1 MPRFDLFTSIHK
13 AIRAMVY
20 ETGHALQTA
29 DFADEASAA
38 SAVDRLEPALV
49 LLAEHHETE
58 EQFVFPEVEPFKPG
72 LVGELQAQH
81 QEVERLLGVVQGAVD
96 AATSADPG
104 TRVGAGVDLNRRYN
118 ELAAFYLQH
127 LAHEEVTI
135 LPATWEHFDDDELIA
150 IQGSIMA
157 SRSPEHLM
165 QTLGWMLKG
174 LNRMELV
181 GVLSGA
187 KATMPPAA
195 LDAVTRLGSA
205 SMDLAAWELV
215 RRQAGL

>member
-13 AIRAMVY
+13 AIRVMVY
-20 ETGHALQTA
+20 ETGRALQTA

-38 SAVDRLEPALV
+38 GAVGRLEPVLV

-58 EQFVFPEVEPFKPG
+58 EQFVFPKVEPFQPG

-81 QEVERLLGVVQGAVD
+81 QEVERLLGAARGAVD
-96 AATSADPG
+96 AVTSAG
-104 TRVGAGVDLNRRYN
+104 SGSRVGAGVDLNRRYN
-118 ELAAFYLQH
+118 ELTAFYLQH

-187 KATMPPAA
+187 KATMPPPA
-195 LDAVTRLGSA
+195 LDAVTRLGAA
-205 SMDLAAWELV
+205 SMDPTAWELV

>member
-20 ETGHALQTA
+20 ETGRALQTA
-29 DFADEASAA
+29 DFADGASAA
-38 SAVDRLEPALV
+38 GAVDRLEPVLV

-58 EQFVFPEVEPFKPG
+58 EQFVFPVVLPFEPG
-72 LVGELQAQH
+72 LVAELQAQH
-81 QEVERLLGVVQGAVD
+81 QEVERLLDAMRAALGAV
-96 AATSADPG
+96 TSADPDS
-104 TRVGAGVDLNRRYN
+104 RAGAGIDLNRRYN
-118 ELAAFYLQH
+118 ELTAFYLQH

-135 LPATWEHFDDDELIA
+135 LPATWEHLDDDRLIA

-165 QTLGWMLKG
+165 QTLGWMFKG

-187 KATMPPAA
+187 KATMPPPA
-195 LDAVTRLGSA
+195 LDAITKLGA
-205 SMDLAAWELV
+205 ATMDLTAWEVV

>member
-20 ETGHALQTA
+20 ETGRALQTA
-29 DFADEASAA
+29 DFADGVSAA
-38 SAVDRLEPALV
+38 GAVGQLEPVLV

-58 EQFVFPEVEPFKPG
+58 EEFVFPVVVPFEPA

-81 QEVERLLGVVQGAVD
+81 QEVERLLGAVRGALGAV
-96 AATSADPG
+96 TSVDSG
-104 TRVGAGVDLNRRYN
+104 SRVGAGVELNRRYN

-135 LPATWEHFDDDELIA
+135 LPATWEHFDDGQLIA

-165 QTLGWMLKG
+165 QTLGWMFKG
-174 LNRMELV
+174 LNRTELV

-187 KATMPPAA
+187 KATMPPPA
-195 LDAVTRLGSA
+195 LDAITNLGA
-205 SMDLAAWELV
+205 ATMDPAAWEAV
-215 RRQAGL
+215 RRQVGL